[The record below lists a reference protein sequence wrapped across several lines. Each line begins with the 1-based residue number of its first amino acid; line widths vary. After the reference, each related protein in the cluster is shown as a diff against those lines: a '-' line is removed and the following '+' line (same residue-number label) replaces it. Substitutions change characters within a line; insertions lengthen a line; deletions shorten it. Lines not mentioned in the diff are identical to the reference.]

1 MKKLIAILLSAMLMF
16 SSVSALAV
24 SEEALEETSISYIQQ
39 AEEDKQPSFFEKCF
53 ITIKHFII
61 FCFGGG
67 APDNGPNSSEGTSPE
82 NTPSEP
88 ESSTPEESQP
98 SEESTPPEPDTE
110 GSDPVDPTPPES
122 DNESSTSS
130 DPSSNPESN
139 PEEPTPPEDLAPPVS
154 STPDTSVPDSS
165 APDSGDQD
173 EPSDDQLTQYANE
186 VVRLVNEQRA
196 QNGLKALTVDINVQK
211 AAQVRAKEQQQLFS
225 HTRPNGTNCFTALK
239 ENGVSYRGA
248 GENIAMGQRSPEQVM
263 NGWMNSEGH
272 RKNILNAKFTNIGVG
287 VHKDSNGKYYWTQ
300 MFTY

>member
-1 MKKLIAILLSAMLMF
+1 MKKLIAILLSAMLVF

-39 AEEDKQPSFFEKCF
+39 AEEDKQPSFLKNCF
-53 ITIKHFII
+53 ITIKQFII

-67 APDNGPNSSEGTSPE
+67 APDNGPNSSEGTSSE
-82 NTPSEP
+82 DTPSKP
-88 ESSTPEESQP
+88 ESSMPEESQP
-98 SEESTPPEPDTE
+98 TEEPTPPESDTE
-110 GSDPVDPTPPES
+110 GADPVDPTPPES
-122 DNESSTSS
+122 DNESSAPSN
-130 DPSSNPESN
+130 PSSKPESN
-139 PEEPTPPEDLAPPVS
+139 PEESVPPEDVVPPVS
-154 STPDTSVPDSS
+154 ST
-165 APDSGDQD
+165 PDSGDQD

-186 VVRLVNEQRA
+186 VIRLVNEQRA
-196 QNGLKALTVDINVQK
+196 QNGLKALTVDVNVQK